1 MRNAFLRWLLGV
13 PPAIVGG
20 GWHDDAICLVRI
32 ERGLD
37 GKMQI
42 DCVYD
47 VLPVDVRSVG
57 DSQDVSRANT
67 LKSLMERWGNTP
79 KRLALGIPAGDV
91 FIKAIDVPSGLTE
104 PELVQLSVVEAVA
117 NLPVPPE
124 EVCADYLHVASGVN
138 HGQGTEQRTGYE
150 KIRIAFCR
158 RDVVDELSLLAE
170 DAGVQLA
177 AIDRD
182 IQALHDAALWLIT
195 VDGMMVRPSYPLLLL
210 WATEPLILI
219 IARDALDLTQY
230 ALKTTD
236 LLEQFDA
243 SCRRAGITDAP
254 DLLDVWVFQG
264 PHVDENLMR
273 TLASRLGA
281 AHMLNPQEL
290 LHINPMPPLIP
301 LMTGLGMALRENA

>member
-1 MRNAFLRWLLGV
+1 MQNAFLRWLLGV
-13 PPAIVGG
+13 PPAIVGA
-20 GWHDDAICLVRI
+20 GWRDDAVCLVRI
-32 ERGLD
+32 EHGLD
-37 GKMQI
+37 GNLRI

-47 VLPVDVRSVG
+47 VFPVDVPSVG
-57 DSQDVSRANT
+57 GSQDISRANT
-67 LKSLMERWGNTP
+67 LKSLMERWGNIP

-104 PELVQLSVVEAVA
+104 PELMQLSVVEAVA

-124 EVCADYLHVASGVN
+124 EVCADYLRVGPGVN
-138 HGQGTEQRTGYE
+138 HGQGSEPRTGYE

-158 RDVVDELSLLAE
+158 REVVDELTLLAE

-195 VDGMMVRPSYPLLLL
+195 AHGLMVPPSYPLLLL
-210 WATEPLILI
+210 WATEPLTLI

-236 LLEQFDA
+236 LLEQLDA
-243 SCRRAGITDAP
+243 SCRRAGIADTP

-264 PHVDENLMR
+264 PDMDENLLR
-273 TLASRLGA
+273 TLASRQGT
-281 AHMLNPQEL
+281 AHMLHPQET
-290 LHINPMPPLIP
+290 LHLNPMPPLIP
-301 LMTGLGMALRENA
+301 LMTGLGMALRENP